1 MSRYKIEAFVI
12 RTNRFTES
20 SRVLTLYSREM
31 GKIKAV
37 AKGVGQLKSKLGG
50 KVELFN
56 LIEGDL
62 YKKETTELGVLSAA
76 GLLEDFKGISDN
88 ARKYGFASAW
98 CEVLDRTS
106 HSEEPHPETFQLTYD
121 YLKTLQSANSEA
133 AGLVFW
139 GTLMKFLA
147 LEGYAPGL
155 ESCIS
160 CGKPPQKEKL
170 MVSLQR
176 GGLICGNCVE
186 LDEPVVGIT
195 PEALELLR
203 QMEQLP
209 LSELAGLPIDK
220 RIGRTVADVILSLA
234 SYHLN
239 LPRNLKS
246 FRFLDNLTDSG
257 KLGG

>member
-37 AKGVGQLKSKLGG
+37 AKGVGRPKSKLGG

-62 YKKETTELGVLSAA
+62 YKKETTELGVLSTA
-76 GLLEDFKGISDN
+76 GLLEDFKGITEDT
-88 ARKYGFASAW
+88 RKFGFASAW
-98 CEVLDRTS
+98 CEVLDRTA
-106 HSEEPHPETFQLTYD
+106 HSEEPHPETFQLTFD
-121 YLKTLQSANSEA
+121 YLKTLQTAKSEA

-139 GTLMKFLA
+139 GALMKFLA
-147 LEGYAPGL
+147 FEGYAPSL
-155 ESCIS
+155 DSCIS
-160 CGKPPQKEKL
+160 CGKPPQKERL

-186 LDEPVVGIT
+186 LDEPVVAIT
-195 PEALELLR
+195 SEALELLR
-203 QMEQLP
+203 QMDRQP
-209 LSELAGLPIDK
+209 LMELAELPIDK
-220 RIGRTVADVILSLA
+220 RTGRAVAEVILSLA
-234 SYHLN
+234 SYHLG

-246 FRFLDNLTDSG
+246 FRFLEDL
-257 KLGG
+257 